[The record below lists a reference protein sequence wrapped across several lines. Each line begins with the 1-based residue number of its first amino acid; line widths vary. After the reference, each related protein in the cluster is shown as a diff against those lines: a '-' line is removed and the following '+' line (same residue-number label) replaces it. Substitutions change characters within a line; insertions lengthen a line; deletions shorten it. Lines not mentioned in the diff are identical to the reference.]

1 MRRQLRRAA
10 VVCAAILSVLA
21 VLWGLN
27 KAFPLALPDQQ
38 QLFARLVTDRDGQPL
53 RAFADARGVWRYPVT
68 IEQVSPAYLEALLGY
83 EDRWFWW
90 HPGINPLA
98 LVRASVQNLR
108 SGRVISGGSTLSM
121 QVARILHPHRR
132 TLAGK
137 LQQLLRTLQLE
148 WQLSKSEIL
157 TLYLNLA
164 PFGGTVEGVQA
175 ASYSYL
181 NKPASALTDAEAALL
196 AVLPQA
202 PSRLRPDRYPERAQR
217 ARDKVLNR
225 LATLQIW
232 PEQRVAEAH
241 QEAVY
246 GRAPSP
252 PRDAPLLARRL
263 VQQWPDQRLIRT
275 TLDGNLQR
283 QFASRVRDYSRG
295 LPAASSAAVLLID
308 NRDGAVLSYVGSA
321 DFQDARRFG
330 HVDMVQAQRSPG
342 STLKPF
348 LYGMALDAGLIHTAS
363 LLSDTPRFGLAYQ
376 PGNFSGGFS
385 GPVRADQA
393 LRRSLNIPAVNLLE
407 HLGVHQFS
415 ARLSNAGMALAIPGG
430 RASAALVLGGG
441 GLSLAQLVA
450 GYRALGG
457 SGQVVPLRYSQSDI
471 LSDIHKQARY
481 LLSPGAASLVHQMLQ
496 PPPARGSRLS
506 RLKPAAMVWKTGT
519 SYGFRDSWA
528 IGVSREYSLGVWVG
542 RPDGTPLPGFY
553 GRNTAVPL
561 LRQLSALLPE
571 QSAPVQPESVSRATI
586 CWPSG
591 LRLQPG
597 QPCSRSQQALL
608 LNDTAPPTLISPDAP
623 LGTRLQLDYWLNLQG
638 ERVVP
643 GCAQGPVSR
652 KRLWRWPLALEPW
665 LPAGQR
671 RARLTPAWSAACQAQ
686 QHSTITAPLR
696 IVGLENGTR
705 LRQAPGSHQ
714 PPMLQLNSEGGQ
726 GLRHWYLNGQHIA
739 SVRAGQL
746 TQWSF
751 SHQGKAEV
759 LVIDESGQLDRVEV
773 WGE

>member
-1 MRRQLRRAA
+1 MNRRLRRTA
-10 VVCAAILSVLA
+10 VVCCAILSLLA
-21 VLWGLN
+21 ALWGLN

-38 QLFARLVTDRDGQPL
+38 QLFARLVTDSDGQPL

-68 IEQVSPAYLEALLGY
+68 VEQVSPAYLEALLGY

-98 LVRASVQNLR
+98 LIRASVQNLR

-132 TLAGK
+132 TFAGK

-202 PSRLRPDRYPERAQR
+202 PSRLRPDRYPARAQR

-225 LATLQIW
+225 LTTLQIW
-232 PEQRVAEAH
+232 PAQRVAEAR
-241 QEAVY
+241 QEMVY

-252 PRDAPLLARRL
+252 PRDAPLLARQL
-263 VQQWPDQRLIRT
+263 VQHYPQQRLIQT

-283 QFASRVRDYSRG
+283 QFASRVRDYSRS
-295 LPAASSAAVLLID
+295 LPNASSAAALLID

-321 DFQDARRFG
+321 DFQDASRFG

-348 LYGMALDAGLIHTAS
+348 LYGMALDAGLIHSAS

-415 ARLSNAGMALAIPGG
+415 ARLSNAGMALSIPGG
-430 RASAALVLGGG
+430 KANAALILGGG

-450 GYRALGG
+450 GYRALAG
-457 SGQVVPLRYSQSDI
+457 SGQVLPLRYRQSDI

-506 RLKPAAMVWKTGT
+506 RLKPTAMVWKTGT

-528 IGVSREYSLGVWVG
+528 VGVSQQYSLGVWVG

-561 LRQLSALLPE
+561 LRQLSALLPT
-571 QSAPVQPESVSRATI
+571 QSAPPLAASISRATI
-586 CWPSG
+586 CWPG
-591 LRLQPG
+591 GQRQQPG
-597 QPCSRSQQALL
+597 QSCAQPQQALL
-608 LNDTAPPTLISPDAP
+608 LSDTAPLTLISPDAP
-623 LGTRLQLDYWLNLQG
+623 LGTRLQLDYWINAQG

-643 GCAQGPVSR
+643 GCSSGPLSR
-652 KRLWRWPLALEPW
+652 QRQWRWPLALEPW
-665 LPAGQR
+665 LPRAQR
-671 RARLTPAWSAACQAQ
+671 RAQLIPGWSSSCRTQ
-686 QHSTITAPLR
+686 QHNAATAPLR

-726 GLRHWYLNGQHIA
+726 GLRHWYLNGQRIA
-739 SVRAGQL
+739 SAKSGQL
-746 TQWSF
+746 VLWPLRVP
-751 SHQGKAEV
+751 GKAEV
-759 LVIDESGQLDRVEV
+759 LVIDEGGQLDRVGV